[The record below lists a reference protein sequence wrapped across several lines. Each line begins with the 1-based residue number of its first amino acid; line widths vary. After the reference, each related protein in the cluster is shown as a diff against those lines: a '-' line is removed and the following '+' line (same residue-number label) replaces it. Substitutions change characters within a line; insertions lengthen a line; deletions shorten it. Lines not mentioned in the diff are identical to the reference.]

1 MTDLVQV
8 SDGLVI
14 EAGMYV
20 TFTGNIYE
28 VVTLLGPNE
37 TKTIGADGLIIIR
50 KGESMPFVVFPQ
62 HIGCVWSGDEETNE
76 AGCIETNEENG
87 ETAMTNETK
96 TEGLTLGQAMK
107 LQLSEAMKTVAT
119 TKLVRVDD
127 DSDILEGFN
136 VPEWKEEWDEASS
149 VQDKIDDYM
158 TAVED
163 FNRAL
168 TKLHDKQRDLQ
179 DAGSELESALDDFIG
194 ELSDFE
200 EKVQVPAS
208 NIIDDRIKE
217 LQDRINRL
225 EEKKEEWEQLPKRA
239 KDAQKLLSD
248 MKRHIEDGSDFEEI
262 DSSICWEDIEEAIT
276 N

>member
-1 MTDLVQV
+1 MTDLVNLKDGMIMSV
-8 SDGLVI
+8 GDLVKLNDHVYSIMSIVLPEEAKLVGVDGLVVI
-14 EAGMYV
+14 TNREG
-20 TFTGNIYE
+20 GRL
-28 VVTLLGPNE
+28 VVKAEQINCSWTL
-37 TKTIGADGLIIIR
+37 
-50 KGESMPFVVFPQ
+50 
-62 HIGCVWSGDEETNE
+62 DEETNE
-76 AGCIETNEENG
+76 AGCVETNEENG

-96 TEGLTLGQAMK
+96 TEDLTLGQAMK
-107 LQLSEAMKTVAT
+107 LQLSEEMKTALT

-127 DSDILEGFN
+127 DSDILEAFN

-149 VQDKIDDYM
+149 VEDKINDYM
-158 TAVED
+158 TAVDD
-163 FNRAL
+163 FNRQL
-168 TKLHDKQRDLQ
+168 SKLHNTQRDLQ
-179 DAGSELESALDDFIG
+179 DAGSELECALDDFIN

-217 LQDRINRL
+217 LQDRINLL

-239 KDAQKLLSD
+239 KDAQKLLNE

>member
-1 MTDLVQV
+1 MTDLVKLKDGMIMSV
-8 SDGLVI
+8 GDLVMLNNREYSIRSIVTPEETKLVGVDGLVVI
-14 EAGMYV
+14 ANKEG
-20 TFTGNIYE
+20 GRL
-28 VVTLLGPNE
+28 VVSVE
-37 TKTIGADGLIIIR
+37 
-50 KGESMPFVVFPQ
+50 Q
-62 HIGCVWSGDEETNE
+62 IGCVWTLDEETNE

-96 TEGLTLGQAMK
+96 TEDLTLGQAMR

-168 TKLHDKQRDLQ
+168 SKLHDAQRDLQ
-179 DAGSELESALDDFIG
+179 DAGSELECALDDFIN

-217 LQDRINRL
+217 LQDRINTL

-239 KDAQKLLSD
+239 KSAQKLLSD

-262 DSSICWEDIEEAIT
+262 ESSICWEDIEEAIT

>member
-1 MTDLVQV
+1 MTDLMNLN
-8 SDGLVI
+8 SGLVI
-14 EAGMYV
+14 EAGSHVVYQ
-20 TFTGNIYE
+20 GNIFE
-28 VVTLLGPNE
+28 VVMIMKPEE
-37 TKTIGADGLIIIR
+37 TTAIGADGLIIIR
-50 KGESMPFVVFPQ
+50 KGEAMPLTVFPQ
-62 HIGCVWSGDEETNE
+62 HIGCSWTIDEETNE
-76 AGCIETNEENG
+76 AGCVETNEENG

-96 TEGLTLGQAMK
+96 TEDLTLGQAMK
-107 LQLSEAMKTVAT
+107 LQLSEAMKTVVT

-136 VPEWKEEWDEASS
+136 VPEWKEEWDEASH
-149 VQDKIDDYM
+149 VQNKLEDYM
-158 TAVED
+158 TAVDD
-163 FNRAL
+163 FNRQL
-168 TKLHDKQRDLQ
+168 SKLHDAQRDLQ
-179 DAGSELESALDDFIG
+179 DAGSELECALDDFIG

-217 LQDRINRL
+217 LQDRINLL

-248 MKRHIEDGSDFEEI
+248 MKRHIEDGSDLEEI